1 MTQRTDDAC
10 EIRVAAAGVGSS
22 LSGMLQAVEL
32 YRQGRAEGL
41 LHINLGRYS
50 PSCVRLVA
58 ALDVD
63 KRKISKPVE
72 EALFLDDSHL
82 PRFTEFTTGVQV
94 EPGVLLDDIL
104 HDKIDAEG
112 AQTSEVEKLLESTK
126 PDVFLNL
133 VNSGMNR
140 STEEYARICARKG
153 VAFVNASPTP
163 VATSEELEALYRSR
177 RVPLLGDDLLSQIG
191 GTVFHAILLSL
202 LNSRGVRIRQTY
214 QLDVGGGLENMLTV
228 YDDELRLSKRNIKS
242 SAVGSVLPYSA
253 AVATGTTEYVD
264 FMGNSRE
271 SHFEIVGSYTLGA
284 PIEIE
289 ITLKSF
295 DGANAAGPLLDAV
308 RAAKVAKERGV
319 GGAVEEVNPYLFKLV
334 RSKVDP
340 ISAQRAFVTF
350 FSQ

>member
-1 MTQRTDDAC
+1 MTQDREGAC

-22 LSGMLQAVEL
+22 LSGMLQAAEL
-32 YRQGRAEGL
+32 YRRGTAEGL
-41 LHINLGRYS
+41 LHINLGGYS
-50 PSCVRLVA
+50 PSCVKLVA
-58 ALDVD
+58 AFDVD
-63 KRKISKPVE
+63 KRKVGKSVDQ
-72 EALFLDDSHL
+72 ALFADEAHL
-82 PRFTEFTTGVQV
+82 PKFTELGTGVTV
-94 EPGVLLDDIL
+94 APGVLLDDTL
-104 HDKIDAEG
+104 RDRIDTVA
-112 AQTSEVEKLLESTK
+112 AHVSEVERILEAVR

-133 VNSGMNR
+133 VNSGMNK
-140 STEEYARICARKG
+140 STEEYAKVCARKG

-163 VATSEELEALYRSR
+163 VATSEDLEALFRTR
-177 RVPLLGDDLLSQIG
+177 KVPLLGDDLLSQIG
-191 GTVFHAILLSL
+191 GTVFHAVLLSL
-202 LNSRGVRIRQTY
+202 LNSRGVRIKQTY

-242 SAVGSVLPYSA
+242 ATVASVLPYSA

-308 RAAKVAKERGV
+308 RAAKVARERGV
-319 GGAVEEVNPYLFKLV
+319 GGALEEVNPYLFKLV

-340 ISAQRAFVTF
+340 VSAQRAFISF
-350 FSQ
+350 FLP